1 MPSTVNYL
9 IDEKGTKTSVVIP
22 LKVWEKINDYYARLQ
37 NKIGIFTGIKKGFK
51 EVRDAKKNGMK
62 LETLNNFLRERMN

>member
-22 LKVWEKINDYYARLQ
+22 LKVWEKINDDYARLQ
-37 NKIGIFTGIKKGFK
+37 NRIGIFTGIKKGFK
-51 EVRDAKKNGMK
+51 EVRDTKKNGMK
-62 LETLNNFLRERMN
+62 LQTLNNFLRERMN